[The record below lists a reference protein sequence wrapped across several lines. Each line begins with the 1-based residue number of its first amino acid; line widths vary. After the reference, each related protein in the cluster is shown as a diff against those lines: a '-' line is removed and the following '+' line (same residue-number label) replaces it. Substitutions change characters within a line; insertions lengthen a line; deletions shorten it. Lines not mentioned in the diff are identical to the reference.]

1 MSGGPCWG
9 IEADNCSMNG
19 VRLIFAMTAAVVLL
33 GAAVGARADGIR
45 LQPVVET
52 DNLTGVTLDQGQW
65 GPQPVRHSLQ
75 WDKKGWTLK
84 LEMTEPVGRDMQGR
98 DVQAGAYYHITP
110 MLRVGGAV
118 SFGDAPSTPDRSNLP
133 QTQAPRVRLETNFKF

>member
-1 MSGGPCWG
+1 MTG
-9 IEADNCSMNG
+9 A
-19 VRLIFAMTAAVVLL
+19 RLIAAMTATLVLI
-33 GAAVGARADGIR
+33 GAAGLAHADSTRG
-45 LQPVVET
+45 QPVVST

-75 WDKKGWTLK
+75 WNKKGWSLQ
-84 LEMTEPVGRDMQGR
+84 LDMSQPVGRDIQAR

-110 MLRVGGAV
+110 SIRVGGAV
-118 SFGDAPSTPDRSNLP
+118 SLGDAPALPDRSNLP